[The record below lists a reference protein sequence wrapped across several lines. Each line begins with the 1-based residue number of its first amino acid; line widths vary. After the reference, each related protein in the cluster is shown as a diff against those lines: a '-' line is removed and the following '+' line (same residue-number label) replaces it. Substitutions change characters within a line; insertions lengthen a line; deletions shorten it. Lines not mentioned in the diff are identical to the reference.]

1 MRKIAALF
9 ASLAVL
15 AAQPAAAA
23 EPFDTADWRADLAQ
37 MRDAFTTRY
46 ANLEW
51 AQTVRE
57 ANLAKAFEDLDQR
70 LATVT
75 SDAEARALFDGLAGG
90 LKDGHVRI
98 NWPSPTAAAASA
110 SAAAPSPCAALV
122 VKKTRVG
129 DTALAPL
136 PGYEPLTTPQS
147 SVFPAGLLTIDG
159 RRTGVIR
166 IAQFSADI
174 APGYCDEAVAAGIR
188 DDLYDVVYGRMT
200 RDFAAQLRALKAA
213 GAQVLLVDITGNGGG
228 SDWAEALVRM
238 VSGKRL
244 ASTRVDFMRGAHW
257 TAAFD
262 RDIAALETE
271 FATAKGADRALLAD
285 LLAQLRARR
294 AEAARPCDGSSWLT
308 GVAPACDILGRGFY
322 SSGLLASADPATLA
336 GKPWAGQVFSP
347 MWYPYEEGVWSGPLI
362 VAVDDRTGSAA
373 EQFAAVL
380 QDNRAAVIV
389 GDPTRGSGCGYTG
402 GGTPVTLKHSKG
414 VLRLPDCVRV
424 RMNGENEVTGI
435 SPDVLAGFHA
445 GDGPKARARRLAE
458 ALPAAL
464 ARATP

>member
-23 EPFDTADWRADLAQ
+23 EPFDAAGWRADLAQ
-37 MRDAFTTRY
+37 MRAAFATRY

-57 ANLAKAFEDLDQR
+57 ADLAKAFDDLDRR
-70 LATVT
+70 LGTVT
-75 SDAEARALFDGLAGG
+75 SDAEARALFDGLTGG

-98 NWPSPTAAAASA
+98 SWPSPNAAV
-110 SAAAPSPCAALV
+110 APGVESSPCDDLI
-122 VKKTRVG
+122 VKKTRVSG
-129 DTALAPL
+129 AVLAPL

-147 SVFPAGLLTIDG
+147 SVFPAGLLTVDG
-159 RRTGVIR
+159 RRIGVVR

-228 SDWAEALVRM
+228 SDWTEALVRM
-238 VSGKRL
+238 VSDKRL
-244 ASTRVDFMRGAHW
+244 VSTRVDFMRGAHW
-257 TAAFD
+257 VAAFD
-262 RDIAALETE
+262 RDIAALETVH
-271 FATAKGADRALLAD
+271 ATAKGADRALLAD
-285 LLAQLRARR
+285 LLTQLRARR
-294 AEAARPCDGSSWLT
+294 AEAARPCDGSSWLK

-362 VAVDDRTGSAA
+362 VAVDDRTASAA
-373 EQFAAVL
+373 EQFAVVL
-380 QDNRAAVIV
+380 QDNRAAVII
-389 GDPTRGSGCGYTG
+389 GDPTRGAGCGYTG
-402 GGTPVTLKHSKG
+402 GGTPVTLTHSKG
-414 VLRLPDCVRV
+414 VLRLPDCVRI
-424 RMNGENEVTGI
+424 RASGENEVTGI

-458 ALPAAL
+458 ALPAAM
-464 ARATP
+464 ARATR

>member
-9 ASLAVL
+9 VSLAVL
-15 AAQPAAAA
+15 AAQSAAAA
-23 EPFDTADWRADLAQ
+23 EPFDAAGWRADLAQ
-37 MRDAFTTRY
+37 ARAAFATHY

-57 ANLAKAFEDLDQR
+57 ADLANALDDLDRR
-70 LATVT
+70 LGTVT
-75 SDAEARALFDGLAGG
+75 SDAEARALFDGLTSG

-98 NWPSPTAAAASA
+98 NWPSPSVAVA
-110 SAAAPSPCAALV
+110 SAAAPSLCAGLV

-129 DTALAPL
+129 DAVLASL
-136 PGYEPLTTPQS
+136 PGYAPLTTPQS
-147 SVFPAGLLTIDG
+147 PVFPAGLLTVDG
-159 RRTGVIR
+159 RQMGVIR

-174 APGYCDEAVAAGIR
+174 APSYCDEAVAAGAR

-213 GAQVLLVDITGNGGG
+213 GAEVLLVDITGNGGG
-228 SDWAEALVRM
+228 SEWAEALVRM
-238 VSGKRL
+238 VSDKRL
-244 ASTRVDFMRGAHW
+244 ASTRVDFIRGAHW
-257 TAAFD
+257 MAAFD
-262 RDIAALETE
+262 RDIAGLEKE
-271 FATAKGADRALLAD
+271 LSTASGADRLLLDD
-285 LLAQLRARR
+285 LLTQLRARR
-294 AEAARPCDGSSWLT
+294 AEAARPCDGSSWLK
-308 GVAPACDILGRGFY
+308 GVAPGCDILGRAFY

-336 GKPWAGQVFSP
+336 GRPWAGQVFSP

-402 GGTPVTLKHSKG
+402 GGTSVTLKHSKG
-414 VLRLPDCVRV
+414 VLRLPDCVRI
-424 RMNGENEVTGI
+424 RTNGENEVTGI

-445 GDGPKARARRLAE
+445 GDGPRAKARRLAA
-458 ALPAAL
+458 ALSAAL
-464 ARATP
+464 AKAAP

>member
-15 AAQPAAAA
+15 AAQPVAAA
-23 EPFDTADWRADLAQ
+23 EPFDAAGWRADLAQ
-37 MRDAFTTRY
+37 MRAAFATRY

-57 ANLAKAFEDLDQR
+57 ADLANAFDDLDRR
-70 LATVT
+70 LGTVT
-75 SDAEARALFDGLAGG
+75 SDAEARALFDGLTGG

-98 NWPSPTAAAASA
+98 SWPSTNAAVASG
-110 SAAAPSPCAALV
+110 AAPSPCDDLV
-122 VKKTRVG
+122 MKKTRVG
-129 DTALAPL
+129 DAVLAPL

-147 SVFPAGLLTIDG
+147 SVFPAGLLTVDG
-159 RRTGVIR
+159 RRMGVVR

-200 RDFAAQLRALKAA
+200 RDFASQLRALKAA

-228 SDWAEALVRM
+228 SDWTEALVRM

-244 ASTRVDFMRGAHW
+244 VSTRVDFMRGAHW
-257 TAAFD
+257 IAAFN
-262 RDIAALETE
+262 RDIAALETAL
-271 FATAKGADRALLAD
+271 ATAKGADRALLAD
-285 LLAQLRARR
+285 LLTQLRARR

-380 QDNRAAVIV
+380 QDNRAAVIL

-402 GGTPVTLKHSKG
+402 GGTPVTLTHSKG
-414 VLRLPDCVRV
+414 VLRLPDCVRI
-424 RMNGENEVTGI
+424 RTSGENEVTGI

-458 ALPAAL
+458 ALPAAV
-464 ARATP
+464 ARATR

>member
-1 MRKIAALF
+1 MRKIVALF

-15 AAQPAAAA
+15 AAQPATAS
-23 EPFDTADWRADLAQ
+23 EPFDAAGWRADLAQ
-37 MRDAFTTRY
+37 ARAAFATRY

-57 ANLAKAFEDLDQR
+57 ADLASAFEDLDRR
-70 LATVT
+70 LGTVT
-75 SDAEARALFDGLAGG
+75 SDAEARALFDGLTGG

-98 NWPSPTAAAASA
+98 SWPSPNAPVE
-110 SAAAPSPCAALV
+110 SAASPCADLV
-122 VKKTRVG
+122 IRKTRVG
-129 DTALAPL
+129 DTVLASL

-159 RRTGVIR
+159 RRMGVVR

-213 GAQVLLVDITGNGGG
+213 GAQVLLVDIAGNGGG
-228 SDWAEALVRM
+228 SEWAEALVRM

-244 ASTRVDFMRGAHW
+244 VSTRIGFVRGAHW
-257 TAAFD
+257 MAGFD

-271 FATAKGADRALLAD
+271 LATAKGADRDLLAD
-285 LLAQLRARR
+285 LLTQLRARR
-294 AEAARPCDGSSWLT
+294 AEAARPCDGSSWLK
-308 GVAPACDILGRGFY
+308 GVAPACDLLGKGFY
-322 SSGLLASADPATLA
+322 SSGLMASADPATLA

-380 QDNRAAVIV
+380 QDNHAAVIV
-389 GDPTRGSGCGYTG
+389 GDPTRGSGCGYTW
-402 GGTPVTLKHSKG
+402 GGTPVMLKHSKG
-414 VLRLPDCVRV
+414 VLRLPDCVRI
-424 RMNGENEVTGI
+424 RTNGENEVTGI

-445 GDGPKARARRLAE
+445 GDGPRAKARRLAA

-464 ARATP
+464 ARAVR